1 MQRVHRS
8 VKVTKHGT
16 IPYVMY
22 GFLLVR
28 YSTGYAD
35 VHVGLGYE
43 IRTAD
48 GSRILEF
55 ADNLGLVI
63 CNTCFMKQDSKLVS

>member
-1 MQRVHRS
+1 
-8 VKVTKHGT
+8 
-16 IPYVMY
+16 MY

-28 YSTGYAD
+28 YSIGYAD